1 MNLNG
6 ELFGALMVYA
16 DQLEKEIAHA
26 LEAEHGLADDLGK
39 VETFSQSAYQHLRG
53 HLADAK
59 RGGVNVDG
67 MEQRLTECRAAH
79 ETNARRVWEKRN
91 ADADDRAQAFAVL
104 REGLAQEKRAVIDFA
119 ATVSPRGLLCVTRNN
134 LQRYYDAIYPM
145 DGESGERKRLT
156 LGADDFEA
164 DGDNLATIADIPAY
178 PVSRGVGR
186 VLPDGGDELDARWFA
201 LFEAR
206 EELGKRCGELVR
218 AHEQRKSA
226 KVREAKRGEIDAAY
240 SKILRLV
247 ENDLGY
253 LNGLLTKIE
262 ADAAA
267 SGTAAADAP
276 LVANPAPSAS
286 VGGSAA
292 ATGAAATATPSV
304 ILEQVAQ
311 GVTKRMILNGV
322 TDTQKAQAVQAFAQG
337 GAQVAPQIAT
347 TRKRGHHGIGIAT
360 DDAAKKVIKAA
371 MIHKRDNPDMK
382 NPDVIQWLLIK
393 GSKNVKL
400 RILQDRNHTAIDPNS
415 ELGKDLYSYYG
426 YDRKKQTGK
435 TPLKMGGMVFDIGK
449 ICTKWGSFMSAV
461 KRSKEKKALVQ
472 IGESEPKLTYS
483 PLKSISNHKRHKRT

>member
-53 HLADAK
+53 YLADAK

-134 LQRYYDAIYPM
+134 LQRYYDAISPM
-145 DGESGERKRLT
+145 DGKSGERKRLT

-253 LNGLLTKIE
+253 LTGLLTKID

-276 LVANPAPSAS
+276 
-286 VGGSAA
+286 
-292 ATGAAATATPSV
+292 
-304 ILEQVAQ
+304 
-311 GVTKRMILNGV
+311 
-322 TDTQKAQAVQAFAQG
+322 QG

-347 TRKRGHHGIGIAT
+347 TRKRGHQGLGIAT
-360 DDAAKKVIKAA
+360 DDAAKEVIKAA

-415 ELGKDLYSYYG
+415 ELGMDLYSYYG

-472 IGESEPKLTYS
+472 TGGSEPKLTYS

>member
-53 HLADAK
+53 YLADAK
-59 RGGVNVDG
+59 RGGVNVDD

-119 ATVSPRGLLCVTRNN
+119 APVSPRGLLCVTRNN

-253 LNGLLTKIE
+253 LTGLLTKID

-267 SGTAAADAP
+267 KIGTAAADAP
-276 LVANPAPSAS
+276 MVANPAPSAS

-347 TRKRGHHGIGIAT
+347 TRKRGYQGLGIPT
-360 DDAAKKVIKAA
+360 DDAAREVIKAA
-371 MIHKRDNPDMK
+371 LDYKKRHDGLSNTQVML
-382 NPDVIQWLLIK
+382 WLLNNGNKAI
-393 GSKNVKL
+393 KL
-400 RILQDRNHTAIDPNS
+400 RILQTGKTPIDPNS
-415 ELGKDLYSYYG
+415 ELGKDLGARTG
-426 YDRKKQTGK
+426 YALDR
-435 TPLKMGGMVFDIGK
+435 PLKNSKGVVVYDIKK
-449 ICTKWGSFMSAV
+449 ICTKWGSYLSAV
-461 KRSKEKKALVQ
+461 KRSKELGELVQ
-472 IGESEPKLTYS
+472 IDECKPKLTYS